1 MNPGYIR
8 LSPLLAALVLAACGS
23 QPTPENRGGLT
34 EKEADAALDAALN
47 AVDESATI
55 DPQYEGTLVPPAP
68 GEPGGLPEDRSPL
81 NESAARDPASVE
93 ASGATVERWGQA
105 LGEGRY
111 GDAYR
116 LWRDNGRQSGMT
128 EAQFVETYRRY
139 ADIRVLVGRPQ
150 AGGTQTARV
159 PVQLY
164 GRLREGGKPF
174 NLYGFMTLARNP
186 AGQQGG
192 SGQPPWLIAAADLRP
207 LGTVRIARE
216 GTQATAAR
224 IPAAFQG
231 NWSATRASCNK
242 PGDDMRLTVQ
252 GDSLIYYESVGQ
264 VSAVQALG
272 DDRIR
277 VTADYNGEGNHW
289 SDNATLALSDGG
301 NRLTIGKT
309 ARVRCPQ

>member
-1 MNPGYIR
+1 MTPGYIR
-8 LSPLLAALVLAACGS
+8 LAPLLLALVLTACNSEPAPDNQGRM
-23 QPTPENRGGLT
+23 TEN
-34 EKEADAALDAALN
+34 EADAALDAALN
-47 AVDESATI
+47 AVDDSATI

-68 GEPGGLPEDRSPL
+68 GEPGGLPDDRTPL

-93 ASGATVERWGQA
+93 ASGATIERWGQA

-116 LWRDNGRQSGMT
+116 LWRDHGRQSGMT

-150 AGGTQTARV
+150 TGGTQTARV

-174 NLYGFMTLARNP
+174 NLSGMMTLARNP
-186 AGQQGG
+186 AGQKGEP
-192 SGQPPWLIAAADLRP
+192 GQTPWLIAAADLQP
-207 LGTVRIARE
+207 LGTVQIARE
-216 GTQATAAR
+216 GAGTAAAR

-231 NWSATRASCNK
+231 NWSASRASCGK
-242 PGDDMRLTVQ
+242 PGDDMRLAVQ

-264 VSAVQALG
+264 VTAMQKLG
-272 DDRIR
+272 DDRIHI
-277 VTADYNGEGNHW
+277 TADYNGEGDHW
-289 SDNATLALSDGG
+289 SDSATLALSEGG

-309 ARVRCPQ
+309 SRVRCPN

>member
-1 MNPGYIR
+1 MMPGNIR
-8 LSPLLAALVLAACGS
+8 LSPLLLALVLPACGS
-23 QPTPENRGGLT
+23 QPAPDNQAGMTEN
-34 EKEADAALDAALN
+34 EAAAALDAALN
-47 AVDESATI
+47 AVDDSATI
-55 DPQYEGTLVPPAP
+55 DPQYEGMLVPPAP
-68 GEPGGLPEDRSPL
+68 GEPGGLPDDRTPL

-93 ASGATVERWGQA
+93 ASGAVVERWGQA

-139 ADIRVLVGRPQ
+139 ADIRVLVGRPE

-174 NLYGFMTLARNP
+174 NLYGMMTLARNP
-186 AGQQGG
+186 TGQK
-192 SGQPPWLIAAADLRP
+192 SEPGQSSWLIAAVDLQA
-207 LGTVRIARE
+207 LGTVRIAQE
-216 GTQATAAR
+216 GVRTDTPR
-224 IPAAFQG
+224 IPTAFQG
-231 NWSATRASCNK
+231 NWSASRATCNK
-242 PGDDMRLTVQ
+242 PGDDMRLAVQ

-264 VSAVQALG
+264 VTAMQKLG

-277 VTADYNGEGNHW
+277 ITADYNGEGDHW
-289 SDNATLALSDGG
+289 SDSATLALDDGG
-301 NRLTIGKT
+301 NKLTIGGT
-309 ARVRCPQ
+309 SRVRCPD